1 MSEHDDVLDSLEPTP
16 EELEAAEALRK
27 ALDDG
32 SGRNDDADFL
42 RSLKA
47 AHDPQ
52 PIDAKAHDALIE
64 RVLFRTKK
72 PAKRE
77 GGVVVIRVAFGAA
90 AFLAVAAAL
99 LLIFGKLPFGTQQ
112 PTAAMRPELVRVRST
127 APLFD
132 HPFETKEASV
142 RVDRIAMAR
151 ASDLRENR
159 FAQWGVR

>member
-1 MSEHDDVLDSLEPTP
+1 MSEADDVLDPTP
-16 EELEAAEALRK
+16 EELAAAEALRV
-27 ALDDG
+27 ALEEG
-32 SGRNDDADFL
+32 SGGDGAGGEDADFL

-52 PIDAKAHDALIE
+52 PIDAKTHDAIIE
-64 RVLFRTKK
+64 RALFRAKK
-72 PAKRE
+72 PVSKPRE
-77 GGVVVIRVAFGAA
+77 GTVIRVAFGAA
-90 AFLAVAAAL
+90 AIFAVAAAL
-99 LLIFGKLPFGTQQ
+99 LLMFGKLGTQSA
-112 PTAAMRPELVRVRST
+112 PIEKPELARVRST

-132 HPFETKEASV
+132 HPFDSKEASV

>member
-1 MSEHDDVLDSLEPTP
+1 MSESDDILDPTP
-16 EELEAAEALRK
+16 EELAAAEALRT
-27 ALDDG
+27 ALEKGSAFSG
-32 SGRNDDADFL
+32 SGSDDADFL

-52 PIDAKAHDALIE
+52 PIDAKAHDAIIE
-64 RVLFRTKK
+64 RALFRGEK

-77 GGVVVIRVAFGAA
+77 GVVIRVAFAA
-90 AFLAVAAAL
+90 AAIFAVAAAL
-99 LLIFGKLPFGTQQ
+99 LVMFGKLPGTQRA
-112 PTAAMRPELVRVRST
+112 PTEKPELARVRST

-132 HPFETKEASV
+132 HPFDSKDASG

-159 FAQWGVR
+159 FTQWGVR